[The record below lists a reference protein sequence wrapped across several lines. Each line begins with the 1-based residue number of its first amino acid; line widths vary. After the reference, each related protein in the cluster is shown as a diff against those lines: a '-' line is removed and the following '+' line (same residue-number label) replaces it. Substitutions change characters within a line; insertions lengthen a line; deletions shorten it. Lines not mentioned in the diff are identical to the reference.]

1 MDTREGAYENVKER
15 RGKGKGGERSMRQID
30 NVCVIGPDLR
40 AARLLLPT
48 LSPIRRRSHN
58 PACER
63 VVGGKDGR

>member
-1 MDTREGAYENVKER
+1 
-15 RGKGKGGERSMRQID
+15 MRQID